1 MKKEKSRRN
10 KREKKSKR
18 KQKYIPQKAL
28 FGNGEDYYIYRMSF
42 VEKLTGGALGFLVGA
57 FVCMTFFRNFLL
69 SGIVGILLILPGI
82 GKYREFLKAR
92 RQKALLIQFRDM
104 LESLTAS
111 YSTEKIRRE
120 LLKMHMETW
129 QIFMEKKQTLCT
141 RLK

>member
-69 SGIVGILLILPGI
+69 SWDSGNTSDITGYRQISGIS
-82 GKYREFLKAR
+82 ES
-92 RQKALLIQFRDM
+92 QKT
-104 LESLTAS
+104 ESTS
-111 YSTEKIRRE
+111 DPVP
-120 LLKMHMETW
+120 
-129 QIFMEKKQTLCT
+129 
-141 RLK
+141 

>member
-1 MKKEKSRRN
+1 MHD
-10 KREKKSKR
+10 
-18 KQKYIPQKAL
+18 I
-28 FGNGEDYYIYRMSF
+28 
-42 VEKLTGGALGFLVGA
+42 
-57 FVCMTFFRNFLL
+57 FRNFLL

-111 YSTEKIRRE
+111 YSTGKIRRE

-129 QIFMEKKQTLCT
+129 QIFMEKSRHCA
-141 RLK
+141 RD

>member
-69 SGIVGILLILPGI
+69 SGYRQISGIS
-82 GKYREFLKAR
+82 ES
-92 RQKALLIQFRDM
+92 QKT
-104 LESLTAS
+104 ESTS
-111 YSTEKIRRE
+111 DPVP
-120 LLKMHMETW
+120 
-129 QIFMEKKQTLCT
+129 
-141 RLK
+141 

>member
-57 FVCMTFFRNFLL
+57 FVCMTFFRNFLC
-69 SGIVGILLILPGI
+69 PG
-82 GKYREFLKAR
+82 
-92 RQKALLIQFRDM
+92 
-104 LESLTAS
+104 
-111 YSTEKIRRE
+111 
-120 LLKMHMETW
+120 
-129 QIFMEKKQTLCT
+129 
-141 RLK
+141 

>member
-69 SGIVGILLILPGI
+69 SGIVGILTGYRQISGI
-82 GKYREFLKAR
+82 SES
-92 RQKALLIQFRDM
+92 QKT
-104 LESLTAS
+104 ESTS
-111 YSTEKIRRE
+111 DPVP
-120 LLKMHMETW
+120 
-129 QIFMEKKQTLCT
+129 
-141 RLK
+141 